1 MISRLLLLAV
11 QDDAVILGLEPL
23 HGVLLGQP
31 VGEADPPSLAA
42 PVTDVHAGPSHHHVE
57 VHAVD
62 TNAGIILDAQ
72 VDVLLDTEAEV
83 SVLGEVLSPQL
94 VLLHLQATLENLLSL
109 GAPDSAVDGDLLVPS
124 DTKTTDSVSGFAE
137 HRGLPCQRLKHLARP
152 GQPVS
157 GLSHADV
164 EAELTDLE
172 ISHWVLCFSISH
184 YGLLFL
190 LSLVEVNQAI
200 L

>member
-11 QDDAVILGLEPL
+11 QNDAVVLGLEPL

-62 TNAGIILDAQ
+62 TNTRVVLDARI
-72 VDVLLDTEAEV
+72 DMLLDTEAEV

-109 GAPDSAVDGDLLVPS
+109 GAPDGAVDGDLLVPS
-124 DTKTTDSVSGFAE
+124 DTKTTDSVAGFAE

-157 GLSHADV
+157 GLSKADV

-172 ISHWVLCFSISH
+172 ISHRVLRFSISH